1 MKWRGRFNLMVLLFV
16 ILATP
21 VLAYSVLVE
30 PPKVRTA
37 DLGITFDE
45 FKAAYNENAVLNDA
59 PLVKTRNFNLVQG
72 REFEYTFDPE
82 FKINGTID
90 SRTGKINRI
99 VLKCGISD
107 YMSYKVTFK
116 LASTVFGGIVQTLS
130 PAMNGDERAAMFK
143 AFYTTTS
150 GATTV
155 GKIRYGKRLVLDN
168 EETLIFWA
176 EPKK

>member
-1 MKWRGRFNLMVLLFV
+1 
-16 ILATP
+16 
-21 VLAYSVLVE
+21 
-30 PPKVRTA
+30 
-37 DLGITFDE
+37 
-45 FKAAYNENAVLNDA
+45 
-59 PLVKTRNFNLVQG
+59 
-72 REFEYTFDPE
+72 
-82 FKINGTID
+82 
-90 SRTGKINRI
+90 
-99 VLKCGISD
+99 
-107 YMSYKVTFK
+107 MSYKVTFK